1 MPTLA
6 GADGEPDRQVRFPC
20 ARRPEEDDIVL
31 CRDEIEGAQVCN
43 GITLQTASVV
53 EVELLQRFTGREM
66 GGTDPGFAAVT
77 FSRGDFPLQARDQ
90 KFFVGP
96 TLFSCPLGQSPGGI
110 TQGRCFEGAGQ
121 EVQLGGQI
129 MLGLPSSGV
138 VAGHS
143 ASVPS

>member
-20 ARRPEEDDIVL
+20 PRRPKEDDIVL
-31 CRDEIEGAQVCN
+31 CRDEIEGSQM
-43 GITLQTASVV
+43 GYSITLQTASVV
-53 EVELLQRFTGREM
+53 EVELLQRFTGRKA

-77 FSRGDFPLQARDQ
+77 FSRGDFPLQARNQ

-96 TLFSCPLGQSPGGI
+96 TLFSCPLGQSSGGI
-110 TQGRCFEGAGQ
+110 AQGRCFEGAGQ
-121 EVQLGGQI
+121 EIQLGSQI
-129 MLGLPSSGV
+129 MLGLPGSGV